1 MDENW
6 TLDALA
12 SECLLNTKN
21 SYCHRFFECGASC
34 LAIILTTNKT
44 HQDMIK
50 QIWNLTENKSSSL
63 QITGALS
70 IGQIGKISD
79 LSKDDRVL

>member
-1 MDENW
+1 
-6 TLDALA
+6 
-12 SECLLNTKN
+12 
-21 SYCHRFFECGASC
+21 
-34 LAIILTTNKT
+34 
-44 HQDMIK
+44 MIK
-50 QIWNLTENKSSSL
+50 QIWNLTDNKSSSL